1 MSEQITSS
9 QVIEFFWFFFPFLL
23 FVSAVLLKFYIKTSI
38 HLDQSEN
45 RAKSYSQQS
54 LQDRK
59 SNEPKRLD
67 HDGIQGPEVQIVGN
81 DMHHQQMNMVD
92 EGEKKQIQQSQQQFQ
107 QIPQLSTISPN
118 LTQNTRTAKVFDGL
132 NELVSTYFPLLSVS
146 IICINNFAAWSWAL
160 ACVILFLIF
169 VIAFNI
175 LQVQRN
181 FSDTIKKFLFV
192 SHHVWLSGLFIS
204 YLACKLKL
212 SD

>member
-23 FVSAVLLKFYIKTSI
+23 FVNAVLLKFYIKTNI
-38 HLDQSEN
+38 HLDQQEI
-45 RAKSYSQQS
+45 RAKSYSQQN
-54 LQDRK
+54 LHD
-59 SNEPKRLD
+59 NKRYQSKGID
-67 HDGIQGPEVQIVGN
+67 HDGIQGPELQIVGN
-81 DMHHQQMNMVD
+81 VLQNQQMNMVE
-92 EGEKKQIQQSQQQFQ
+92 EGEKKQIQQSQQLQ

-118 LTQNTRTAKVFDGL
+118 LTQNTRTSKIFNGL
-132 NELVSTYFPLLSVS
+132 NELISTYFPLLSVS
-146 IICINNFAAWSWAL
+146 IICINNYAAWSWAL

-175 LQVQRN
+175 IQVQRN
-181 FSDTIKKFLFV
+181 FSDIIKRFLFV
-192 SHHVWLSGLFIS
+192 SHHIWLSGLFIS